1 MQVQQ
6 RFPKQKAIFQ
16 LIDNRKLQNT
26 RVDIVERLE
35 TKLAMLYNK
44 HYAIGSELDESA
56 VRIVK
61 AMQEQIDAKEI
72 MD

>member
-1 MQVQQ
+1 
-6 RFPKQKAIFQ
+6 
-16 LIDNRKLQNT
+16 
-26 RVDIVERLE
+26 
-35 TKLAMLYNK
+35 MLYNK